1 MVLEGCGLA
10 EMVRDGKTINSA
22 NLTNQRVSYA
32 FAIARL
38 ISMSVIHVLR
48 SSSIVILV
56 FCLFSTDISE
66 QHVWELWVWI
76 QRWFDAS
83 SSGTPVNNPTLILYH
98 QYSPWATFLLLTAF
112 ILFVYSSANFRP
124 DFSESQNANPL
135 DAKPETDFNAKWQFK
150 VIQGHLFRCQRRA
163 TKGLHN
169 TITIRRPIALNV
181 KVRKI

>member
-66 QHVWELWVWI
+66 QHV
-76 QRWFDAS
+76 
-83 SSGTPVNNPTLILYH
+83 
-98 QYSPWATFLLLTAF
+98 
-112 ILFVYSSANFRP
+112 
-124 DFSESQNANPL
+124 
-135 DAKPETDFNAKWQFK
+135 
-150 VIQGHLFRCQRRA
+150 
-163 TKGLHN
+163 
-169 TITIRRPIALNV
+169 
-181 KVRKI
+181 